1 MGVNW
6 KRGLFRGWVVLSVA
20 WLALAGILF
29 GPSAFSSLPELPET
43 GMIEK
48 SVELARAYRSGTV
61 PIEKKPYYEEA
72 LRRGLL
78 IEIRPMAGKKDE
90 MEIVL
95 KDQTVISN
103 VPSDIEAKEI
113 GRRISNFF
121 QDAHSKEL
129 RSRILKTS
137 ALLFLPPAVLLVL
150 GIGIYWV
157 VVGFKNGT

>member
-48 SVELARAYRSGTV
+48 SVELARAYRSGTM
-61 PIEKKPYYEEA
+61 PTEKKLYYEEA

-78 IEIRPMAGKKDE
+78 IEIRPISGKKDG

-95 KDQTVISN
+95 KDQTVIKN

-121 QDAHSKEL
+121 QDTRSKEL
-129 RSRILKTS
+129 RIRILETS
-137 ALLFLPPAVLLVL
+137 VWLFIPPAVLLVM
-150 GIGIYWV
+150 GMGMYWV
-157 VVGFKNGT
+157 VTGFKKGT